1 MSDGYSNGYK
11 KDVSIIDRWRELSG
25 LYKLG
30 IDPDSVIGFVF
41 PFIVVAVIGGGLGAI
56 IRYWL

>member
-1 MSDGYSNGYK
+1 MSDGYK

-30 IDPDSVIGFVF
+30 IDPDSVRGLAL
-41 PFIVVAVIGGGLGAI
+41 PFIVVAIIGGGLGAI
-56 IRYWL
+56 IRFWL

>member
-1 MSDGYSNGYK
+1 MDNGYK

-30 IDPDSVIGFVF
+30 IDPDSVLGLAF
-41 PFIVVAVIGGGLGAI
+41 PFLIVLVIGGGLGAI
-56 IRYWL
+56 IRFWL